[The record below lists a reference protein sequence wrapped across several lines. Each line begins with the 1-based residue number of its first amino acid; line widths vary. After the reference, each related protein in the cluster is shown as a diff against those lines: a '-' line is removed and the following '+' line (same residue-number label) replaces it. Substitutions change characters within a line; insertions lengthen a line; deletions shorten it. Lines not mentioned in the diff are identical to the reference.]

1 MDARSDAKM
10 TRIAD
15 SRPHSMAPP
24 NPRLHRLLGGPQL
37 NSLRLRL
44 RRRFEQRKL
53 DAQSDILRIG
63 KLTPAEHAA
72 LAGLL
77 GRPQRFTSSMSVDLH
92 AIDTALRNS
101 GLANSLRDALEELD
115 GPLIHLPTARA
126 DAQARWREVVDS
138 CTHPRLVERLRES
151 ATLGLLKRLSGG
163 SADNALD
170 LCRSVEAV
178 LGRLPAHGITRAQL
192 AAEVLGDAHALDG
205 GRAIA
210 TLVLTAYRRHSP
222 DPERGAPENR
232 ELRTERSREVWANA
246 GVLVNELASPAL
258 FLNLPTLETASYGQI
273 LGEPAYASLRLL
285 MRSPPRWDAS
295 GRDVFVCE
303 NPNLL
308 AVAASAL
315 GKRCAPLV
323 CTNGMPAA
331 AQQTLLQQLAGVGAK
346 LRYHGDFD
354 WAGITIG
361 NYVIREFGAT
371 PWRFGKMEY
380 ETAGTQSRSPGHQL
394 NGTEVIASWD
404 RELAPCMRAR
414 RIAIAEEAVA
424 GVLLEDL
431 EK

>member
-1 MDARSDAKM
+1 MDARSGVKT
-10 TRIAD
+10 TRIAA
-15 SRPHSMAPP
+15 SRPHSMAPD
-24 NPRLHRLLGGPQL
+24 PRLHRLLGGPQL
-37 NSLRLRL
+37 NALRLRL

-53 DAQSDILRIG
+53 DADVLRIG
-63 KLTPAEHAA
+63 KLTPVEHAA

-77 GRPQRFTSSMSVDLH
+77 GRPLRFTSSVSVDLH
-92 AIDTALRNS
+92 VIDTALRDA

-115 GPLIHLPTARA
+115 GPLVHLPTARA
-126 DAQARWREVVDS
+126 EAQARWQEVVNS
-138 CTHPRLVERLRES
+138 CTHPRLVEQLRES

-163 SADNALD
+163 SADDAFE

-178 LGRLPAHGITRAQL
+178 LQRLPAPGITRAQL

-205 GRAIA
+205 GRAVA
-210 TLVLTAYRRHSP
+210 TLVLTACKRLSS
-222 DPERGAPENR
+222 DLDSSALEDR
-232 ELRTERSREVWANA
+232 ELRTERSREVWANV

-258 FLNLPTLETASYGQI
+258 FLNLPTLDTASYGQI

-285 MRSPPRWDAS
+285 MRSPPSWDVR

-308 AVAASAL
+308 AIAAAAL
-315 GKRCAPLV
+315 GERCAPLV

-331 AQQTLLQQLAGVGAK
+331 AQRTLLQQLTRMGAK

-361 NYVIREFGAT
+361 NYVIREYGASA
-371 PWRFGKMEY
+371 WRFGRGEY
-380 ETAGTQSRSPGHQL
+380 ETAGTLSRSPGHPL
-394 NGTEVIASWD
+394 KGAEVMASWD
-404 RELAPCMRAR
+404 FDLAPCMRAR
-414 RIAIAEEAVA
+414 GIAVAEEAVA
-424 GVLLEDL
+424 EGLLGDL

>member
-1 MDARSDAKM
+1 MDARSGAKT

-15 SRPHSMAPP
+15 SRPHSMAP
-24 NPRLHRLLGGPQL
+24 NPRLHRLLGGPEL

-53 DAQSDILRIG
+53 DAQSDVLRIG
-63 KLTPAEHAA
+63 KLTPTEHAA

-92 AIDTALRNS
+92 VIDTALQNA

-115 GPLIHLPTARA
+115 GPLVHLPTARA
-126 DAQARWREVVDS
+126 EAQARWQEVVNS
-138 CTHPRLVERLRES
+138 CTHPSLVERLRES

-163 SADNALD
+163 SAEDALE

-178 LGRLPAHGITRAQL
+178 LRRLPAAGITRAQL

-205 GRAIA
+205 RRAVA
-210 TLVLTAYRRHSP
+210 TLVLTACRRHSA
-222 DPERGAPENR
+222 DPEKIALEDR

-273 LGEPAYASLRLL
+273 PGEPAYASLRLL
-285 MRSPPRWDAS
+285 MRSPPSWDVN
-295 GRDVFVCE
+295 GRNVFVCE
-303 NPNLL
+303 NPNFL
-308 AVAASAL
+308 AIAAAAL
-315 GKRCAPLV
+315 GERCAPLV

-331 AQQTLLQQLAGVGAK
+331 AQRTLLQQLTRVGAK

-354 WAGITIG
+354 WAGITIA
-361 NYVIREFGAT
+361 NYVIREYGAT
-371 PWRFGKMEY
+371 SWRFGKAEY
-380 ETAGTQSRSPGHQL
+380 ETASTQSRSPGHPL
-394 NGTEVIASWD
+394 KGTAVMASWD
-404 RELAPCMRAR
+404 SDLAPCMRAR

-424 GVLLEDL
+424 ELLLEDL
-431 EK
+431 ES